1 MYMYTSLHGA
11 RPHPTAHN
19 TGPRTYVSGP
29 TLGSRL
35 AVRVL
40 NDLPPHPNSPVVG
53 GALQLGEHSRRGR
66 APDQVGTR
74 GSSTIRV
81 GATEVQRPPD
91 GLSTVRGHE
100 STHVTEGGVD
110 GLT

>member
-1 MYMYTSLHGA
+1 MNDA
-11 RPHPTAHN
+11 RVEKRRVGIRH
-19 TGPRTYVSGP
+19 
-29 TLGSRL
+29 LGGRL
-35 AVRVL
+35 RI
-40 NDLPPHPNSPVVG
+40 G
-53 GALQLGEHSRRGR
+53 
-66 APDQVGTR
+66 GTR

-100 STHVTEGGVD
+100 STHVTEGGVE